1 VTIKL
6 EKIEASNLACE
17 RGGRI
22 VFRDLNF
29 SLRRGGALALE
40 GANGAGK
47 TSALR
52 IVAGL
57 LGPSAGE
64 ISFHADGQKISDGE
78 ERGRFAA
85 WLGHLD
91 GIKNQMTVR
100 ENAEFFAALYSS
112 ADDIDAILARV
123 GLARAVQ
130 LPAQY
135 LSAGQRRRLAL
146 ARLVLSNRP
155 LWLLDEPLAALDS
168 AGKALVAELMSEHC
182 SAGGMVLAATHD
194 PLGID
199 SGRLNIGAAVSAT
212 T

>member
-1 VTIKL
+1 LTTAL
-6 EKIEASNLACE
+6 DQIEAKDLACE
-17 RGGRI
+17 RGGRA
-22 VFRDLNF
+22 VFRDLQF
-29 SLRRGGALALE
+29 SLSRGAALSLE

-57 LGPSAGE
+57 LSPSAGE
-64 ISFHADGQKISDGE
+64 IVFRGSDKKITDGE
-78 ERGRFAA
+78 ERGRLVA

-91 GIKNQMTVR
+91 GIKNQLTVS
-100 ENAEFFAALYSS
+100 ENAQFFAALYSS
-112 ADDIDAILARV
+112 SGDVGQTLERV
-123 GLARAVQ
+123 GLARALS

-155 LWLLDEPLAALDS
+155 LWLLDEPLAALDTS
-168 AGKALVAELMSEHC
+168 GKALIAELMNEHC
-182 SAGGMVLAATHD
+182 GAGGMVLAATHD

-199 SGRLNIGAAVSAT
+199 AKRLSIGAPMSGVP
-212 T
+212 